1 MTEAKPLDFVK
12 IDALRRHMLL
22 THTQMAG
29 LLGVSR
35 VTYYNWKR
43 GAQPSQLNVGKAKA
57 ALKEMMRVMVAHQW
71 PSPDVVAMDS
81 TERVIALQRLMQIR

>member
-1 MTEAKPLDFVK
+1 MTDAKPLDFVK

-22 THTQMAG
+22 THTQMSQ

-43 GAQPSQLNVGKAKA
+43 GSQPSQQNVGKARA
-57 ALKEMMRVMVAHQW
+57 ALKEMMRVMVEQQW
-71 PSPDVVAMDS
+71 PSPEVVAMDT